1 MEGIGVRRWRLLPGT
16 AVAAALLAVAGCSS
30 DTPGSNDSP
39 SPTVSA
45 SPSSPTASPSPTAL
59 AIDPAVESE
68 VLAAYRG
75 YWKTRVAAHA
85 DPSEGIPTNLSEYA
99 VDKAA
104 ADLASSVM
112 LFDEQG
118 MELRGE
124 PVLSPTVTEVTSG
137 DPATASITDCVDSTD
152 WTPVFT
158 ATGKSALPPGQ
169 PMRVVVESTA
179 STYDGRWVIRTST
192 AFRDRK
198 C

>member
-16 AVAAALLAVAGCSS
+16 AVAAALLALAGCSTS

-45 SPSSPTASPSPTAL
+45 SSSSPTASPSPPAA

-75 YWKTRVAAHA
+75 YWKLRVAAHA

-104 ADLASSVM
+104 ADLASSVR

-118 MELRGE
+118 MELRGK

-137 DPATASITDCVDSTD
+137 DPATASITDCVDSTN
-152 WTPVFT
+152 WTPVFI

-169 PMRVVVESTA
+169 PT
-179 STYDGRWVIRTST
+179 G
-192 AFRDRK
+192 
-198 C
+198 